1 MIATYRHLV
10 NKWTILVTLLAVLAM
25 VLAVQPAWGQDAAP
39 TIRDAQTVF
48 DYDENGSGPITTF
61 RASDPE
67 NKPVFWTLG
76 GADAADF
83 TIDGGT
89 LRFKSEPNYEV
100 PTDRHDDTNNDGTV
114 DAGED
119 VASNNAYRVTVRVSA
134 GGEDGAPAADAYD
147 GDDLD
152 EIDLTVNVIN
162 VNEPGS
168 VVISP
173 MQPQVGTMLTA
184 ILSDEDNVAPTA
196 GEWQWARADSMNG
209 PFTDIPA
216 LSTGMDYRPTIDDL
230 GKYLQ
235 VTVVYVDRAGAD
247 PRTVQEVSAYPVRED
262 VVTSNQPPKYPDQKT
277 LIGGNDIVRG
287 ATDRFIPET
296 AAAGTN
302 VGAPV
307 TAFDDKTDIE
317 VLTYSLLDPVGTS
330 GTDNTD
336 GNDDDT
342 NPDTPSESD
351 GHAASF
357 DIDEVTGQITVGAGA
372 ELDADAQTPT
382 ADNPNPYTVVVRAV
396 DGDGHRENITVTIH
410 VLKRGELPRIDRTY
424 ATGRVPTGVGVAVG
438 DRAPTEMSHYESDRI
453 NTSATTIDTNLD
465 TAAATTLEPAAY
477 YATDPDGDTINWS
490 LAGPDAGAFIFE
502 PTPDARPAATDAMR
516 EKILDG
522 FREATGETVTLA
534 FRAGPD
540 HETPG
545 DANRNRV
552 YEVTIVVTDGTGLT
566 DELDV
571 TVKVINSTD
580 DNKAGKV
587 SFSNRQP
594 EVATALTASFEDDDT
609 PIRELKWQWYRA
621 ATATAGTACVN
632 RTPATGPVDAADGVN
647 DRRYFVENDTIAEWV
662 KITGATS
669 ASYTPEAVFGADGT
683 THEPTSDFGKCLRA
697 TVTYRDAVDRT
708 HSGGNDNTTDVD
720 ETLEATWAATEQPVK
735 VIDEEND
742 APVFTVAGALAGASE
757 STYRSEIVENT
768 SAPDDRIID
777 EAHPAVDPADGEDDD
792 SQPTA
797 DGPSDDDDLLTYSLS
812 GRDASSFTITGT
824 IDHNSVVEPT
834 DLSGVDDGRLTIA
847 AGLDYETQREYRVR
861 ITATDPS
868 GDSDF
873 VDVIV
878 NVTGVNEPPTWVMNS
893 AREVYAENGTANVS
907 TYLARDAEVPPAGIT
922 YSLVTAAVDPDGAS
936 GNEDDIEDGDI
947 ADRDLFKISSIG
959 GQLSF
964 KASPNYE
971 DPQDT
976 APTNMY
982 QVAVKA
988 EVADDKNPRDVI
1000 YQKVTV
1006 IVTNVNEAPVF
1017 SETTDALQITENPD
1031 DPEKE
1036 PPLAAKYLYL
1046 LNRGVGKPA
1055 ADLPAEPSLDVGI
1068 PIVAVDDDN
1077 TFTATN
1083 YTTSDRTSHPVQLI
1097 DGLTYELSG
1106 ADAGP
1111 FHIVPATG
1119 QILTLEKL
1127 DYEAK
1132 NEYKVTVTAEDPSG
1146 LKGSINLTI
1155 SVIDV
1160 DETPIVTPD
1169 PNVNQAPVFST
1180 AGTTRSVAENT
1191 RADQNIGAPV
1201 TATDSGDSLAYSLSG
1216 TDASSFSITSST
1228 GQLRTKAALDY
1239 ETKRSYSVVVTAT
1252 DSGDLTDTITVTI
1265 NVTDDV
1271 NEPDPDQTLL
1281 ERYDVNDN
1289 EEIDLD
1295 EVFRAVDDY
1304 FDYDN
1309 RLTLEEI
1316 NEIVDLY
1323 FEA

>member
-48 DYDENGSGPITTF
+48 DYDENGSRPITTF

-100 PTDRHDDTNNDGTV
+100 PTDRDERADTTSGTAEGV
-114 DAGED
+114 GDN
-119 VASNNAYRVTVRVSA
+119 VYKVTVRVSA
-134 GGEDGAPAADAYD
+134 GGEDGAPAADDDYD

-184 ILSDEDNVAPTA
+184 ILSDEDNRAPGV

-216 LSTGMDYRPTIDDL
+216 LSTGMTYRPTIDDL

-235 VTVVYVDRAGAD
+235 VTVVYVDRAGAAS
-247 PRTVQEVSAYPVRED
+247 RTVQEESDYPVRKD
-262 VVTSNQPPKYPDQKT
+262 VNTSNQDPKFPDQST
-277 LIGGNDIVRG
+277 LTGGDAIVRDD
-287 ATDRFIPET
+287 TDRFILET
-296 AAAGTN
+296 AAAGDR

-307 TAFDDKTDIE
+307 TAFDDESDIE
-317 VLTYSLLDPVGTS
+317 VLTYSLLDDEASPVDS
-330 GTDNTD
+330 
-336 GNDDDT
+336 DT

-357 DIDEVTGQITVGAGA
+357 DIHEVTGQITVSASA
-372 ELDADAQTPT
+372 MLDADAETPT
-382 ADNPNPYTVVVRAV
+382 ADSPNPYNVVVRAV
-396 DGDGHRENITVTIH
+396 DGDGDEQTIDVTIG
-410 VLKRGELPRIDRTY
+410 VLQAGEPPTIGRTY
-424 ATGRVPTGVGVAVG
+424 VTGGTPDTDSIG
-438 DRAPTEMSHYESDRI
+438 DRAPTEMTHYELDRT
-453 NTSATTIDTNLD
+453 NTPATMIDTNLD
-465 TAAATTLEPAAY
+465 TADTVEPAAY
-477 YATDPDGDTINWS
+477 YATDPEDLSAELDWS

-502 PTPDARPAATDAMR
+502 PDARPEATDAMR

-522 FREATGETVTLA
+522 LRTATGSMVTLA

-552 YEVTIVVTDGTGLT
+552 YEVTIVVTDPSDNT

-594 EVATALTASFEDDDT
+594 EIATALRASFEDDDT

-621 ATATAGTACVN
+621 QVLTTGECAG
-632 RTPATGPVDAADGVN
+632 RTPATDVEHRGFIADTSTVTVGGQQ
-647 DRRYFVENDTIAEWV
+647 VEQITIDGTVWT
-662 KITGATS
+662 KIAGATS
-669 ASYTPEAVFGADGT
+669 VSYTPEANEEDGLT
-683 THEPTSDFGKCLRA
+683 DVGRCLRA

-708 HSGGNDNTTDVD
+708 HSEANVQGTDVD
-720 ETLEATWAATEQPVK
+720 ETLEGTFAGAEQPVK
-735 VIDEEND
+735 VIDEAND
-742 APVFTVAGALAGASE
+742 APVFTAGGALTGASE
-757 STYRSEIVENT
+757 STYRSEIEENGAASVI
-768 SAPDDRIID
+768 SA
-777 EAHPAVDPADGEDDD
+777 AYAAVDPAEGEDDA
-792 SQPTA
+792 TA
-797 DGPSDDDDLLTYSLS
+797 DLLTYSLS
-812 GRDASSFTITGT
+812 GRDAASFTLTGT
-824 IDHNSVVEPT
+824 VDNPGGT
-834 DLSGVDDGRLTIA
+834 RADDGMLTFKGGA
-847 AGLDYETQREYRVR
+847 NYETQREYRVR

-878 NVTGVNEPPTWVMNS
+878 NVTNVNERPSFTMGEGRV
-893 AREVYAENGTANVS
+893 VYAENGTADVG
-907 TYLARDAEVPPAGIT
+907 TYLARDPEGSGIT
-922 YSLVTAAVDPDGAS
+922 YSLVTTAITADDDDGSGAIAAV
-936 GNEDDIEDGDI
+936 E
-947 ADRDLFKISSIG
+947 ADAFADNLRFQVGSITG
-959 GQLSF
+959 KLSF

-971 DPQDT
+971 GPGDAGT
-976 APTNMY
+976 NNMY
-982 QVAVKA
+982 QVTVQATVSDN
-988 EVADDKNPRDVI
+988 ENPRHFAT
-1000 YQKVTV
+1000 QEVTV
-1006 IVTNVNEAPVF
+1006 RVTDVNEAPVF
-1017 SETTDALQITENPD
+1017 SKTTDNLEISENPD

-1036 PPLAAKYLYL
+1036 PPSAAGYLYL
-1046 LNRGVGKPA
+1046 LNRGVGKPTATTPA
-1055 ADLPAEPSLDVGI
+1055 APDLDVGI
-1068 PIVAVDDDN
+1068 PVVAVDDDN
-1077 TFTATN
+1077 TGTLITGLDDISS
-1083 YTTSDRTSHPVQLI
+1083 TRQLI

-1146 LKGSINLTI
+1146 LKGSIDLTI
-1155 SVIDV
+1155 EVIDV

-1169 PNVNQAPVFST
+1169 PNVNQAPSFSSSS
-1180 AGTTRSVAENT
+1180 TTRTIEENT
-1191 RADQNIGAPV
+1191 RAGQDIGIPV
-1201 TATDSGDSLAYSLSG
+1201 TATDTDSLTYTLSG
-1216 TDASSFSITSST
+1216 TDALSFSITSST
-1228 GQLRTKAALDY
+1228 GQLKTKAALDY
-1239 ETKRSYSVVVTAT
+1239 ETKRSYSSVVVTAR
-1252 DSGDLTDTITVTI
+1252 DPGGLTDTITVTI

-1281 ERYDVNDN
+1281 ERYDANDN
-1289 EEIDLD
+1289 KGIDLD

-1304 FDYDN
+1304 FEYDN